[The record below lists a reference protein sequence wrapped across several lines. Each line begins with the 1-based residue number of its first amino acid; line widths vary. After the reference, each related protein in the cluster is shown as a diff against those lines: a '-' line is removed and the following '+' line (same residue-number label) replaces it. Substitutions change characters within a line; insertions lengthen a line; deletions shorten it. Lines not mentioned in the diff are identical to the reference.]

1 MWVWNT
7 VIVFDFKWCGDRLIS
22 WMDNLSLDQ
31 IPAPLSPRCDDGL
44 LPDEN
49 IRNWGNAQIMIPL
62 LSESPSKYRVS
73 QKNARLRLEANNSS
87 LEAAIGT
94 YKTIFGYLRFSAFIW
109 AQEFQDLVHG
119 TWRKSHF
126 KRHTLTWKQALNV
139 ECNTLKMWFS
149 QSSMYKIL
157 DF

>member
-1 MWVWNT
+1 
-7 VIVFDFKWCGDRLIS
+7 
-22 WMDNLSLDQ
+22 MDNLSLDQ

-94 YKTIFGYLRFSAFIW
+94 YKTIFGYLRFSAFI
-109 AQEFQDLVHG
+109 
-119 TWRKSHF
+119 
-126 KRHTLTWKQALNV
+126 
-139 ECNTLKMWFS
+139 
-149 QSSMYKIL
+149 
-157 DF
+157 